1 MINTIEVRYKG
12 EPVGALS
19 YNKGDTA
26 ARFEYLSEFVEKNI
40 PLAQQL
46 DRTELLSPLERLQS
60 GSFRAAA
67 IPAPIFTR
75 WQTFSYQR

>member
-26 ARFEYLSEFVEKNI
+26 ARFEYLSEFVEKNK
-40 PLAQQL
+40 LLLWREYKTKAQGK
-46 DRTELLSPLERLQS
+46 RE
-60 GSFRAAA
+60 
-67 IPAPIFTR
+67 
-75 WQTFSYQR
+75 